1 MGWKSPFLADS
12 LLSCWVKIFPFLG
25 RKFLF
30 FSQFPTPFL
39 GGFFSFSGQAFGGN
53 VGAEK
58 ITYRKTKNYLSSKN
72 NPLPWDAK
80 SDPRGEGLEVL
91 GNEEGSCRSPI
102 RGLFG

>member
-1 MGWKSPFLADS
+1 M
-12 LLSCWVKIFPFLG
+12 KIFPFPG

-30 FSQFPTPFL
+30 FSQFPTSFL
-39 GGFFSFSGQAFGGN
+39 GGFFSFSSWAFREN

-58 ITYRKTKNYLSSKN
+58 ITHRQTKHHLPNKK

-91 GNEEGSCRSPI
+91 GILEEMLVSRL
-102 RGLFG
+102 RGLPG

>member
-1 MGWKSPFLADS
+1 MKN
-12 LLSCWVKIFPFLG
+12 FPILG

-39 GGFFSFSGQAFGGN
+39 GGIFSFSGQAFWGN

-58 ITYRKTKNYLSSKN
+58 ITYRKTKNHLSSKN
-72 NPLPWDAK
+72 DSLPWDAK
-80 SDPRGEGLEVL
+80 SDPRGEGLEAL

>member
-1 MGWKSPFLADS
+1 MGWESPFGADS
-12 LLSCWVKIFPFLG
+12 LLSCWVKNFPILG

-58 ITYRKTKNYLSSKN
+58 
-72 NPLPWDAK
+72 
-80 SDPRGEGLEVL
+80 
-91 GNEEGSCRSPI
+91 SPI
-102 RGLFG
+102 GRQKITCRAKTTLSHGMQSRILGERV

>member
-12 LLSCWVKIFPFLG
+12 LLSCWVKNFPFLG

-58 ITYRKTKNYLSSKN
+58 ITHRQTKHHLPNKK

-91 GNEEGSCRSPI
+91 GILEETLVSRL
-102 RGLFG
+102 RGLLG